1 MFLGCEEREY
11 FHELENVDVEVS
23 GKDDGG
29 FSGFPDA
36 IGSVV
41 VKAQI
46 ESVGIQV
53 FPGPGFCGVANF
65 DAGRPDGCF
74 VRA

>member
-1 MFLGCEEREY
+1 MFLGCEELKY
-11 FHELENVDVEVS
+11 FHEFENVDVEVS

-41 VKAQI
+41 VKA
-46 ESVGIQV
+46 
-53 FPGPGFCGVANF
+53 
-65 DAGRPDGCF
+65 
-74 VRA
+74 